1 MSEIER
7 RGGKSLLSSRSCEA
21 EIPPGLQSP
30 SKPSPGLRRHQAPQ
44 SGHSSPGPFPA
55 LRQEATGQPGSRD
68 DLRLGGRGQGEE
80 ERTRPLRT
88 KARGKSD
95 SSGLPSAAA
104 RGRTPRRAARGPPP
118 GSQPARPSS
127 VPALT
132 HTQLHHV
139 GVIRPGHDQGDEDH
153 GHPGQHP
160 LAALEDVGRRH
171 LPPAAAAGGI
181 GAGATRAAAAA
192 IAAAAEPAPGGAGR
206 PWAGRSGREMG
217 GPAPATTSFFSS
229 SSSSCLWVAE
239 PVQRGSARRPAGFT
253 GQSLRGS
260 PRPLSLHSVEHPSGR
275 PGRLVLSPPSSCVP
289 PPLLAGHFE
298 KLNSAEL
305 RSTTSTLLSS

>member
-1 MSEIER
+1 MR
-7 RGGKSLLSSRSCEA
+7 QRSR
-21 EIPPGLQSP
+21 PGS
-30 SKPSPGLRRHQAPQ
+30 RAPQ
-44 SGHSSPGPFPA
+44 SPPRGSAAIRRLRAGITHRDPFPPSDR
-55 LRQEATGQPGSRD
+55 RQQVNPAPGTTSGWGA
-68 DLRLGGRGQGEE
+68 GGRGQGEG

-181 GAGATRAAAAA
+181 GAGAARAAAAA

-217 GPAPATTSFFSS
+217 GPAPATTSFFS